1 MKVASVEKLEA
12 LKAAAEAIAAESEGH
27 IEDIFET
34 TGDYIEGLA
43 REHELTFA
51 EIGGEWAV
59 IGLARA
65 GRTVP
70 GKVDYLENVEAYV
83 EANIDENERLH
94 PSKSTDNSRLI
105 VALTALGEDVT
116 NVAGHNLL
124 QGLDSMEYLK
134 KQGINGPIWA
144 LIALDCHNYDL
155 PEGADYNRYD
165 LVNYIL
171 DCQLEDGGWALAGTK
186 ADPDMTGMA
195 LQALAPYYDKSPE
208 VKAAVDKAVGL
219 LSEMQSS
226 VGGFG
231 SIDGAS
237 VESVAQVVV
246 ALTALGIDP
255 MTDERFIKNDI
266 SAIDNL
272 CSFYVEGGGFRHI
285 PTGSLDGM
293 ATEQGYYALAAWFR
307 LINGQTALYD
317 MTDVDIVK
325 TADDVSEMIE
335 ALPDPEEVTLE
346 DEDAIEEARDAY
358 DKLSDEEKEKVPSEL
373 VEKLEADEEK
383 LSELKAEKA
392 EELISAIPDTVK
404 LSDEDA
410 IKAAREYF
418 DELSD
423 EEKAMVDEAL
433 VAKLEKAEKDL
444 QALKDAQGSQGGG
457 TPSGGTVVPGGETAY
472 QVSEATKEADKA
484 MKDIID
490 ATPEDKT
497 EFTDEEIQAIID
509 AYEKYEA
516 LSPDEKL
523 FAKNYKEFEEKVL
536 SKLADDLHYDEPTET
551 DARDN
556 AEDVLPW
563 HVKLNV
569 SEAELTDEQI
579 AAIKEVLGEDAD
591 LGSVRAISYTDILTG
606 KDFVPRG
613 SIKIMVPAD
622 GIEEGKTVVFVRVKE
637 DGSFEYIQGKV
648 SKGVL
653 TVLTDKTGPM
663 AAFGSSLSWEEIFNG
678 KQDVE
683 PAKKSRIWLY
693 VAGGAA
699 VLLIG
704 ALILGKRKKDE
715 DED

>member
-1 MKVASVEKLEA
+1 
-12 LKAAAEAIAAESEGH
+12 
-27 IEDIFET
+27 
-34 TGDYIEGLA
+34 
-43 REHELTFA
+43 
-51 EIGGEWAV
+51 
-59 IGLARA
+59 
-65 GRTVP
+65 
-70 GKVDYLENVEAYV
+70 
-83 EANIDENERLH
+83 
-94 PSKSTDNSRLI
+94 
-105 VALTALGEDVT
+105 
-116 NVAGHNLL
+116 
-124 QGLDSMEYLK
+124 
-134 KQGINGPIWA
+134 
-144 LIALDCHNYDL
+144 
-155 PEGADYNRYD
+155 
-165 LVNYIL
+165 
-171 DCQLEDGGWALAGTK
+171 
-186 ADPDMTGMA
+186 MTGMA

-285 PTGSLDGM
+285 PTGGLDGM

-335 ALPDPEEVTLE
+335 ALPDPEDVTLE

-358 DKLSDEEKEKVPSEL
+358 EKLSDEEKAKVPSEL

-556 AEDVLPW
+556 AEDVLSW

-579 AAIKEVLGEDAD
+579 AAIREVLGEDAD

-613 SIKIMVPAD
+613 SVKIMVPAD
-622 GIEEGKTVVFVRVKE
+622 GIEEGKTVVFVRVKK

>member
-1 MKVASVEKLEA
+1 MGSLNGWLVNEGFAMFTVSDGKLEAGDEILVEYTCNYGQDIGGATEGDNNTKLKELVITNAALTPAFDGSVTSYTLTVIDPSQPVTVTYTAANKAYQARAYLNNYNPRAEFWYESGSVVPLTAGDVIYIGVGDSAWPSMGDGMGTRYTIAVATGVQNVIEQIDKLPSPSKLTVDDRAEVERVKALYDALSEEDKAKVPEALKDKLDACVERIEELVTAKDLEDRIAAMPDPEDLTYADVASVRALYRDYEAASEGAKGAMKVASIEKLEA
-12 LKAAAEAIAAESEGH
+12 LMAAAEAIASESEGH

-105 VALTALGEDVT
+105 IALTALGEDVT

-226 VGGFG
+226 IGGFG

-285 PTGSLDGM
+285 PTGGLDGM

-358 DKLSDEEKEKVPSEL
+358 DKLSDEEKAKVSSEL

-392 EELISAIPDTVK
+392 EELI
-404 LSDEDA
+404 
-410 IKAAREYF
+410 YG
-418 DELSD
+418 
-423 EEKAMVDEAL
+423 EA
-433 VAKLEKAEKDL
+433 
-444 QALKDAQGSQGGG
+444 Q
-457 TPSGGTVVPGGETAY
+457 
-472 QVSEATKEADKA
+472 
-484 MKDIID
+484 
-490 ATPEDKT
+490 
-497 EFTDEEIQAIID
+497 
-509 AYEKYEA
+509 
-516 LSPDEKL
+516 
-523 FAKNYKEFEEKVL
+523 
-536 SKLADDLHYDEPTET
+536 
-551 DARDN
+551 R
-556 AEDVLPW
+556 
-563 HVKLNV
+563 
-569 SEAELTDEQI
+569 
-579 AAIKEVLGEDAD
+579 
-591 LGSVRAISYTDILTG
+591 
-606 KDFVPRG
+606 
-613 SIKIMVPAD
+613 
-622 GIEEGKTVVFVRVKE
+622 
-637 DGSFEYIQGKV
+637 
-648 SKGVL
+648 
-653 TVLTDKTGPM
+653 
-663 AAFGSSLSWEEIFNG
+663 
-678 KQDVE
+678 
-683 PAKKSRIWLY
+683 
-693 VAGGAA
+693 
-699 VLLIG
+699 
-704 ALILGKRKKDE
+704 
-715 DED
+715 